1 MSASREAAPS
11 AVPVTA
17 QQGGEVLDRW
27 SWTEPAVWTER
38 MLTALEQGVKG
49 GVWFRLIDKVWAEG
63 NLQASYGKVAANGGA
78 PGIDRI
84 TVKEFGRDLEANMTK
99 LAAALRDGSFEPQ
112 ATRRMSL

>member
-1 MSASREAAPS
+1 MDKPQETPPPSVPAMAP
-11 AVPVTA
+11 
-17 QQGGEVLDRW
+17 QGGEVFDRW
-27 SWTEPAVWTER
+27 FWTESAVWTER

-49 GVWFRLIDKVWAEG
+49 GVWFRRIDKVWAEG

-99 LAAALRDGSFEPQ
+99 L
-112 ATRRMSL
+112 